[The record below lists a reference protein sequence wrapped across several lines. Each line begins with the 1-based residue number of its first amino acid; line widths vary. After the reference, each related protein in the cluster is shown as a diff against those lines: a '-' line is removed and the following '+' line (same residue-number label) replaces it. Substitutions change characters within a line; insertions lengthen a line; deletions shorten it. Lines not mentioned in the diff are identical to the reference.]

1 MTNRAHILAIAT
13 AIALAGGSALADEQT
28 YDLSGFKTISVSA
41 GISAK
46 VTVGSD
52 YSVRAEST
60 AEELERL
67 DIHVR
72 GDELS
77 IGRKNGR
84 FFNFSHDQA
93 TVYVT
98 LPALSGLDVSSGA
111 DAEASG
117 VSSSAFALEASSG
130 ASIIVSGECS
140 TLSVDVSSGAD
151 IDAEDLICETANADA
166 SSGASAEIHASKS
179 IVADA
184 SSGGSIRV
192 HGSPTNVNLDRSSG
206 GSISI
211 RK

>member
-13 AIALAGGSALADEQT
+13 AIALAGGAALADEQT

-41 GISAK
+41 GISAR

-52 YSVRAEST
+52 FSVRAEST

-98 LPALSGLDVSSGA
+98 LPALAGPEAGVD
-111 DAEASG
+111 DPAEAG
-117 VSSSAFALEASSG
+117 DAG
-130 ASIIVSGECS
+130 A
-140 TLSVDVSSGAD
+140 A
-151 IDAEDLICETANADA
+151 A
-166 SSGASAEIHASKS
+166 
-179 IVADA
+179 
-184 SSGGSIRV
+184 
-192 HGSPTNVNLDRSSG
+192 
-206 GSISI
+206 
-211 RK
+211 